1 MGGGSKRKE
10 EDSPIIRRPRKVVS
24 SGAGAGGG
32 SGSGGGV
39 SAGDICI
46 PSFETV
52 LDKDIIELQD
62 NEGVSLRK
70 NTTGIYEVMVRAKK
84 VGELN
89 KRISKMVTTCID
101 MGVTYSGTVIEKK
114 QNEFLARFI
123 RK

>member
-24 SGAGAGGG
+24 SGAGGG
-32 SGSGGGV
+32 SGSEGGV
-39 SAGDICI
+39 SVGDICI
-46 PSFETV
+46 PSFETA
-52 LDKDIIELQD
+52 LSNDIVELQD

-70 NTTGIYEVMVRAKK
+70 NTTGIYEVIVRAKK

-89 KRISKMVTTCID
+89 KRISKMVTTCLD
-101 MGVTYSGTVIEKK
+101 TGVTYSGTVIEKK